1 MLLIDPTSKPSKKS
15 KESALSYPGLTQLT
29 PSKATHARAQS
40 WWRKAGGSRLFRGWK
55 SYCYVQNPEMWHC
68 RAKNARGRKP
78 PTGDAQESPLESSAT
93 SQCRIKWS
101 LLLFVVVV
109 FFWGGG
115 TRVEERE
122 RITKILSFTKVRNFN

>member
-40 WWRKAGGSRLFRGWK
+40 WWRKAGGSRLFRGCK

-78 PTGDAQESPLESSAT
+78 PTGDAQESPLESRHLSVLLNGV
-93 SQCRIKWS
+93 CCCL
-101 LLLFVVVV
+101 LLLF
-109 FFWGGG
+109 FFGGG
-115 TRVEERE
+115 TQVEERE